1 MLNNEVAQQDVKDES
16 KNKNDYKPE
25 TVTVQNKPK
34 NRKGWK
40 RFWRKGNS
48 TAENAVAQQNVNDES
63 GNRAL
68 CFQPKVEN
76 NPKVENKLKR
86 HEPKRGGYVEY
97 CGDDDGEIYSMC
109 TSVKQVLVD
118 RQYQDLSE
126 PYYQMCDDIYD
137 EPPMR
142 IDIDRAGVDEEQIKA
157 SMEKG
162 LMSTKQY
169 QQIKQLKD

>member
-25 TVTVQNKPK
+25 TVAVQNKPK

-63 GNRAL
+63 GNRVL
-68 CFQPKVEN
+68 CLQPNVEN

-86 HEPKRGGYVEY
+86 HEPKRRGYVGY
-97 CGDDDGEIYSMC
+97 CGDDDGDKGLI
-109 TSVKQVLVD
+109 
-118 RQYQDLSE
+118 
-126 PYYQMCDDIYD
+126 
-137 EPPMR
+137 
-142 IDIDRAGVDEEQIKA
+142 RAT
-157 SMEKG
+157 EKG
-162 LMSTKQY
+162 SRAEEEEEEESVQNIMTVLLAFTSLNDPMVFIACFTRTFCRNELELVCRNFGNTNKRRP
-169 QQIKQLKD
+169 DDG